1 MAPLRVS
8 FPLENR
14 IIDTPVVLNESTLL
28 TLSLTARAYAKQGRN
43 LLISWAAIFGIKM
56 TKVHDRQMLM
66 ITRE

>member
-1 MAPLRVS
+1 MPPLRVS
-8 FPLENR
+8 FPLENW

-28 TLSLTARAYAKQGRN
+28 TVSLTARAYAKQGRN
-43 LLISWAAIFGIKM
+43 LLISWAASGIKM